1 MLNKIKMVLVVVLV
15 ALADLVSVIG
25 ISSIVANSNI
35 ELAEAKAELAILEE
49 ANKDDIEFKLTID
62 NLSFMLNGMTE
73 KDAKEAG
80 LKNNMVVALSKQ
92 SDNSYSDI
100 AIVTFN
106 KNDMLTYSTISM
118 LNNKI
123 DSIYNN
129 ILTIVIL
136 VTAIVSMV
144 IITIVF
150 AIADYIDNKKTD
162 KEISEIKAIR
172 ESKAIT
178 KAPTVVREAT
188 ELIANIE
195 DNDFVIYN
203 KNMGLLYEAIEE
215 VKNNASSRSV
225 LNLECT
231 MQMIANS
238 IVC

>member
-15 ALADLVSVIG
+15 VLADLVSVIG
-25 ISSIVANSNI
+25 ISSIVDNSNI
-35 ELAEAKAELAILEE
+35 ELAEVKAELAILEE

-73 KDAKEAG
+73 KDAREAG

-136 VTAIVSMV
+136 ATAIVSII

-172 ESKAIT
+172 ENKAIT
-178 KAPTVVREAT
+178 KAPIVVREAT

>member
-15 ALADLVSVIG
+15 VLADLVSVIG

-35 ELAEAKAELAILEE
+35 ELAEVKAELAILEE

-73 KDAKEAG
+73 KDAREAG

-136 VTAIVSMV
+136 ATAIVSII

-172 ESKAIT
+172 ENKAISKAPI
-178 KAPTVVREAT
+178 VVREAT

>member
-1 MLNKIKMVLVVVLV
+1 MLNKIKMVLVVALV

-92 SDNSYSDI
+92 SDNSYNDI
-100 AIVTFN
+100 AIVTFRDN
-106 KNDMLTYSTISM
+106 MLVYNTSDMLNS
-118 LNNKI
+118 KI
-123 DSIYNN
+123 DSICNN
-129 ILTIVIL
+129 ILTIAMAV
-136 VTAIVSMV
+136 VAIANMLIIASIFV
-144 IITIVF
+144 IIEYR
-150 AIADYIDNKKTD
+150 DDKKTAR
-162 KEISEIKAIR
+162 EIAEIKAAR
-172 ESKAIT
+172 EAKA
-178 KAPTVVREAT
+178 KAEASVIVREAA

-195 DNDFVIYN
+195 DCNFVIYDR
-203 KNMGLLYEAIEE
+203 NMDLLYEAIEE
-215 VKNNASSRSV
+215 VRNNASSRSV
-225 LNLECT
+225 LDLKCMMT
-231 MQMIANS
+231 RIANS

>member
-35 ELAEAKAELAILEE
+35 ELAEVKAELAILEE

-73 KDAKEAG
+73 KDAREAG

-136 VTAIVSMV
+136 VTAIISII

-162 KEISEIKAIR
+162 KSLSEIKAIR

-178 KAPTVVREAT
+178 KAPTVVREAA

-231 MQMIANS
+231 MQMIASS

>member
-15 ALADLVSVIG
+15 VLADLVSVIG

-35 ELAEAKAELAILEE
+35 ELAEVKAELAILEE

-73 KDAKEAG
+73 KDAREAG

-136 VTAIVSMV
+136 VTTIVSV
-144 IITIVF
+144 IIITIVF

-172 ESKAIT
+172 ENKAIT
-178 KAPTVVREAT
+178 KAPIVVREAT

>member
-15 ALADLVSVIG
+15 VLADLVSVIG

-35 ELAEAKAELAILEE
+35 ELAEVKAELAILEE

-73 KDAKEAG
+73 KDAREAG

-136 VTAIVSMV
+136 ATAIVSII

-172 ESKAIT
+172 ENKAIT
-178 KAPTVVREAT
+178 KAPIVVREAT

>member
-106 KNDMLTYSTISM
+106 KNDMLTYSTIGM

-136 VTAIVSMV
+136 VIAIISII

-172 ESKAIT
+172 ENKAIT
-178 KAPTVVREAT
+178 KAPIVVREAT

>member
-15 ALADLVSVIG
+15 VLADLVSVIG

-35 ELAEAKAELAILEE
+35 ELAEVKAELAILEE

-62 NLSFMLNGMTE
+62 NLNSMLNGMTE
-73 KDAKEAG
+73 KDAREAG

-136 VTAIVSMV
+136 ATAIVSII

-172 ESKAIT
+172 ENKAIT
-178 KAPTVVREAT
+178 KAPIVVREAT

>member
-35 ELAEAKAELAILEE
+35 ELAEVKAELAILEE

-73 KDAKEAG
+73 KDAREAG

-136 VTAIVSMV
+136 VTAIISII

-162 KEISEIKAIR
+162 KSLSEIKAIR

-178 KAPTVVREAT
+178 KAPTVVREAA

>member
-136 VTAIVSMV
+136 VIAIISII

-172 ESKAIT
+172 ENKAIT
-178 KAPTVVREAT
+178 KAPIVVREAT

>member
-15 ALADLVSVIG
+15 VLADLVSVIG

-35 ELAEAKAELAILEE
+35 ELAEVKAELAILEE

-73 KDAKEAG
+73 KDAREAG

-136 VTAIVSMV
+136 ATAIVSII

-172 ESKAIT
+172 ENKAIT
-178 KAPTVVREAT
+178 KAPIVVSEAT

>member
-15 ALADLVSVIG
+15 VLADLVSVIG

-35 ELAEAKAELAILEE
+35 ELAEVKAELAILEE

-73 KDAKEAG
+73 KDAREAG

-129 ILTIVIL
+129 ILSIVIL
-136 VTAIVSMV
+136 ATAIVSII

-172 ESKAIT
+172 ENKAIT
-178 KAPTVVREAT
+178 KAPIVVREAT